1 MSNRN
6 MVLENYLF
14 AFAIAGVVLL
24 SWLYLGVYNDREW
37 GELNLFLKHRPTFKV
52 YFHAPLGESD
62 RKINE
67 LPERLQMEERAYVE
81 FVEKGG
87 GYKRMIMLP
96 IPH

>member
-1 MSNRN
+1 
-6 MVLENYLF
+6 MVLKKYLF
-14 AFAIAGVVLL
+14 AFAITGAVLL
-24 SWLYLGVYNDREW
+24 SWLYIRVYNDREW
-37 GELNLFLKHRPTFKV
+37 GELYLFLKHRPTSKV

-67 LPERLQMEERAYVE
+67 LPEPLQMEERAYVE

-96 IPH
+96 IQH